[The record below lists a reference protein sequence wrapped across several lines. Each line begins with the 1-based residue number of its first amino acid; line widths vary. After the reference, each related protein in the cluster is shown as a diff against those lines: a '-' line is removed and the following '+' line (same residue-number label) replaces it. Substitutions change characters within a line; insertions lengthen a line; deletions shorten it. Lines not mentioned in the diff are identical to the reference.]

1 MKLSRYILY
10 YGQDQPPPRQ
20 VPLRAGPLSLVYEAG
35 DLRYIR
41 LGDQEILR
49 RVYVAVRDRNW
60 GTVTPVLSN
69 VQIEAGADSF
79 RISYDVENKQ
89 DGIDFFWRGTITGGA
104 DGAISFSMD
113 GEARSTFSRN
123 RLGFCVLHP
132 LGCAGLRAWVEHVD
146 GAVEETAFPQYI
158 APQLVIDGLI
168 KPVHPFDEMR
178 AMAYPVAP
186 GLVAEIRF
194 QGDIFEMEDQ
204 RNWTDASFKT
214 YCTPLRLPFPVE
226 VKAGTRIS
234 QSVTLALQ
242 GNVPAKRVEA
252 KETGPILTIDE
263 TPGPPLPRLGLGV
276 ASHGQPLGRQELE
289 RLRALNLAHLRVDLH
304 LAEPDYGAKLGQ
316 AIAEAAGLGLNLE
329 VALFLSDHAAAE
341 LDAFVQVLDRLKPPV
356 WAWLIFHESE
366 KSTGERW
373 IRLARERLAGY
384 DPQARLG
391 SGTNVFFTELNRDR
405 PPVELLDLVCYSLNP
420 QVHAFDNLS
429 LVETLAAQAATVNS
443 ARQFSG
449 VTPLVVSPVTLK
461 MRFNPNATG
470 PEPEPKPGQLPPQV
484 DPRQMSLFGAGW
496 TLGSLK
502 YLAESGAHS
511 LTYYE
516 TTGWRG
522 VMETEAGSPLP
533 DKFPSLPG
541 EVFPLY
547 HVLADV
553 GEFAGGRVFPSR
565 SSQPLRVEG
574 LVLRRDNRTRILLA
588 NLSPDPQPVTI
599 KPLPAGVHVRVL
611 DESNAETARQAPE
624 TFRQQPG
631 EFTRTAAGGLQL
643 RLAPYA
649 LARIDYEDFTGKGA
663 EEL

>member
-1 MKLSRYILY
+1 MKSSRYVLY
-10 YGQDQPPPRQ
+10 YGQNEPPPRQ
-20 VPLRAGPLSLVYEAG
+20 VSLRAGPLSLLYEAG
-35 DLRYIR
+35 DLRYVR

-69 VQIEAGADSF
+69 VRLEAGADSF
-79 RISYDVENKQ
+79 SISYDVENKQ
-89 DGIDFFWRGTITGGA
+89 DDIDFFWRGTIIGGA
-104 DGAISFSMD
+104 DGTISFSMD
-113 GEARSTFSRN
+113 GQARSTFYRN
-123 RLGFCVLHP
+123 RLGFCILFP
-132 LGCAGLRAWVEHVD
+132 MACAGRPAWVEHVG
-146 GAVEETAFPQYI
+146 GAVEETNFPQYI

-168 KPVHPFDEMR
+168 KPVHPFDEMQ
-178 AMAYPVAP
+178 AMAYPVAS

-226 VKAGTRIS
+226 VKSGTRLS

-242 GNVPAKRVEA
+242 GNLPPKQVKEE
-252 KETGPILTIDE
+252 ETGLVLTIDE
-263 TPGPPLPRLGLGV
+263 VPGRPLPRLGLGT
-276 ASHGQPLGRQELE
+276 AGHGQPLSRQELA

-304 LAEPDYGAKLGQ
+304 LGEPDYEAKLGQ
-316 AIAEAAGLGLNLE
+316 AGAEAAGLGLSLE
-329 VALFLSDHAAAE
+329 VALFLSDNAAAE
-341 LDAFVQVLDRLKPPV
+341 LETLVQALDRLKPPV
-356 WAWLIFHESE
+356 WAWLIFHQSE

-373 IRLARERLAGY
+373 IKLARERLAGY
-384 DPQARLG
+384 GPQVKLG

-429 LVETLAAQAATVNS
+429 LVETLAAQAATVDS
-443 ARQFSG
+443 ARHLSG
-449 VTPLVVSPVTLK
+449 AAPVAVSPVTLK

-470 PEPEPKPGQLPPQV
+470 PEPEPRPGQLPPQV

-502 YLAESGAHS
+502 YLAESGVYS

-547 HVLADV
+547 HLLADV
-553 GEFAGGRVFPSR
+553 GEFAGGQVIPSR

-574 LVLRRDNRTRILLA
+574 LVLRHNGRTRLLLA
-588 NLSPDPQPVTI
+588 NLSPDPQTVTI
-599 KPLPAGVHVRVL
+599 KHLPAGVHLRVL
-611 DESNAETARQAPE
+611 DEFNVEMAKQTPE
-624 TFRQQPG
+624 KFRQQPD
-631 EFTRTAAGGLQL
+631 EFQPTAAGVLPLTLQ
-643 RLAPYA
+643 PYA
-649 LARIDYEDFTGKGA
+649 LARIDYENFTGKGA
-663 EEL
+663 EKL

>member
-1 MKLSRYILY
+1 MKLSSYVLY

-49 RVYVAVRDRNW
+49 RVYVAVRDHNW

-79 RISYDVENKQ
+79 RINYDVENKQ
-89 DGIDFFWRGTITGGA
+89 DDIDFFWRGTITGGA

-132 LGCAGLRAWVEHVD
+132 LACAGLRAWVEHVD
-146 GAVEETAFPQYI
+146 GVVEETAFPQYI
-158 APQLVIDGLI
+158 APQLVIEGLI
-168 KPVHPFDEMR
+168 KPVHPFDEMQ

-226 VKAGTRIS
+226 VKAGTRIF
-234 QSVTLALQ
+234 QSITLALQ
-242 GNVPAKRVEA
+242 GNVPAKQVETEEA
-252 KETGPILTIDE
+252 GLTFTIGETT
-263 TPGPPLPRLGLGV
+263 GPPLPRLGLGV
-276 ASHGQPLGRQELE
+276 ASHGLPLSRQELE

-304 LAEPDYGAKLGQ
+304 LPEPDHEAKLDQ
-316 AIAEAAGLGLNLE
+316 AITEAAGSGLTLE
-329 VALFLSDHAAAE
+329 VALFLSDNAAAE
-341 LDAFVQVLDRLKPPV
+341 LDAFARVLDRLKPPV

-384 DPQARLG
+384 DPQVKLG

-429 LVETLAAQAATVNS
+429 LVETLAAQAATVDS

-449 VTPLVVSPVTLK
+449 VTPLAVSPVTLK

-484 DPRQMSLFGAGW
+484 DPRQMSLLGAGW

-502 YLAESGAHS
+502 YLAESGTHS

-522 VMETEAGSPLP
+522 VMATAAGSPLP

-553 GEFAGGRVFPSR
+553 GEFAGGRVLPSR
-565 SSQPLRVEG
+565 SSQPLLVEG
-574 LVLRRDNRTRILLA
+574 LVLRRNNRTRIMLA

-599 KPLPAGVHVRVL
+599 RPLPARVHVRVL
-611 DESNAETARQAPE
+611 DETNVETAKQTPE

-631 EFTRTAAGGLQL
+631 ELRQTAAGTLQL
-643 RLAPYA
+643 QLPPYA
-649 LARIDYEDFTGKGA
+649 LARIDYEDFTGEGTG
-663 EEL
+663 EP